1 MRGDGSRVEHESSPL
16 NEQGLTSAATLGDV
30 STRALGHLQSG
41 KDLKGKK
48 KKKRKEKT
56 RQTHTEGHLSQTY
69 IYFKAIIQNSLV
81 QMGQF

>member
-48 KKKRKEKT
+48 EKT
-56 RQTHTEGHLSQTY
+56 CQTHTEGHLQVS
-69 IYFKAIIQNSLV
+69 
-81 QMGQF
+81 